1 MRATSMS
8 AQGGGQPHLHGD
20 PFHSTDG
27 TCLYGPANY
36 TSDSAHPPLWGF
48 SLDGYNIYGRHL
60 SANNE
65 GYSMALDDC
74 GGHTHGAYGYHYHSQ
89 VITAYASTGAQRGVT
104 TGAAYAV
111 FPPGVFKCWRVHAA
125 APSAE
130 HTQSLKRAS
139 THTRARACPDTSQYF
154 HAFIA
159 LANAHLCVRTD
170 THTHHTSTQ
179 KLQMP
184 SLAHPRAHHTLP
196 RSQDHKQAQNRH
208 RFCFIPDCS
217 SGRHYIG
224 SWRKGGLLELG

>member
-1 MRATSMS
+1 M
-8 AQGGGQPHLHGD
+8 HGD
-20 PFHSTDG
+20 PFHSRDG
-27 TCLYGPANY
+27 VCLYGPGNY
-36 TSDSAHPPLWGF
+36 TSNSAHPPLWGF

-139 THTRARACPDTSQYF
+139 THTHSRPRLPRYKPILSCIHCPRKRTFMRAHRHSYTPHF
-154 HAFIA
+154 HAETTDA
-159 LANAHLCVRTD
+159 LTRASTCTPYASTLTGLTSERRTLNRL
-170 THTHHTSTQ
+170 S
-179 KLQMP
+179 
-184 SLAHPRAHHTLP
+184 SLLFYTRLFFRAT
-196 RSQDHKQAQNRH
+196 
-208 RFCFIPDCS
+208 
-217 SGRHYIG
+217 
-224 SWRKGGLLELG
+224 

>member
-1 MRATSMS
+1 
-8 AQGGGQPHLHGD
+8 
-20 PFHSTDG
+20 
-27 TCLYGPANY
+27 
-36 TSDSAHPPLWGF
+36 
-48 SLDGYNIYGRHL
+48 
-60 SANNE
+60 
-65 GYSMALDDC
+65 MALDDC

-196 RSQDHKQAQNRH
+196 RSQDHKQAQNRLSSLLLYTRLFFRATLH
-208 RFCFIPDCS
+208 RFLAERRPFGARINS
-217 SGRHYIG
+217 RHT
-224 SWRKGGLLELG
+224 